1 MRLEHISIP
10 LLIAEA
16 GGDPWAINNSLQCG
30 RPAQISDLAEA
41 FHRAG
46 RCTAEANT
54 AFAEARR
61 RFEASWNR
69 ETGDHPINDG
79 DEVQRAAQS
88 LGVQSAQLPKVSV
101 DLETIAAAL
110 AATQRICGQVIST
123 LETQL
128 KQIDNELGDALD
140 LERDVRLT
148 DDDKSALAQLIS
160 AMEHQAV
167 DDTKATLGRVQSIR
181 GGYSDQLQKLLTTL
195 RTDGCDPA
203 TIQGLDS
210 PGTPTKAEPEAKR
223 SQNQIDAFTRVFGR
237 RPSSTSDW
245 KTAAALDPHSYDP
258 KNGGV
263 PPNIVL
269 GRIKPVPGQGVVRTN
284 LFIPGR
290 AVWDPQ
296 LDFPPVHDNL
306 GDNRGFSPTAD
317 PEASRVAIY
326 VDYENGIIVARQNPS
341 IDENIGQI
349 RAGTPTV
356 SAVQQSK
363 GSVLIKYSAAD
374 PFSPGGEG
382 LAKAISFDVN
392 GTIAIEPTAG
402 GPRVGGTATNFPALE
417 IYSERPGAPTTTLVQ
432 AWPLFK
438 DDALG
443 PAAGLWWHKPIGDR
457 AVELHFNDLY
467 PAPRIPALPGSAHAP
482 MAAITIAPPLVAS
495 PPGTYPLGPVD
506 HPPQIGLHDPVVKL
520 PLLPPK

>member
-10 LLIAEA
+10 LLITEA
-16 GGDPWAINNSLQCG
+16 DGDPWAINSSLQSG

-46 RCTAEANT
+46 RCTTEANT
-54 AFAEARR
+54 AFAEARG
-61 RFEASWNR
+61 RFEAAWNR
-69 ETGDHPINDG
+69 EHGDHPINDC
-79 DEVQRAAQS
+79 DEVQRATQL
-88 LGVQSAQLPKVSV
+88 LGGQSAQLPKISV

-110 AATQRICGQVIST
+110 AEAQRACGKVIST

-128 KQIDNELGDALD
+128 MQIDNEIGDALD
-140 LERDVRLT
+140 LERNVHLT
-148 DDDKSALAQLIS
+148 DDDKSALDQLIS
-160 AMEHQAV
+160 AMERQAV
-167 DDTKATLGRVQSIR
+167 DDTNAALSHLQSIR
-181 GGYSDQLQKLLTTL
+181 NGYSDQLQRSLTTL

-210 PGTPTKAEPEAKR
+210 PGTPTKAEPESNR
-223 SQNQIDAFTRVFGR
+223 SQNQIDSFTRVFGR
-237 RPSSTSDW
+237 QPRSTSDW

-296 LDFPPVHDNL
+296 LDFPPVHNNL

-326 VDYENGIIVARQNPS
+326 VDYENGLIVARQNPS
-341 IDENIGQI
+341 IDENTGQI

-382 LAKAISFDVN
+382 VAKAISFDVN

-417 IYSERPGAPTTTLVQ
+417 IYSERPGAPTTTLLQ
-432 AWPLFK
+432 SWPLFK

-443 PAAGLWWHKPIGDR
+443 PAVGLWWHKPIGDQ

-467 PAPRIPALPGSAHAP
+467 PAPRLPPLLGSGHAP
-482 MAAITIAPPLVAS
+482 TAMLIAPPLVAS
-495 PPGTYPLGPVD
+495 PPSTYPLGPVE
-506 HPPQIGLHDPVVKL
+506 HLPQIGLHDPVVT
-520 PLLPPK
+520 LPPLPPR